1 MKIYIFGEYFETTIR
16 KINVF
21 LSNFDCFKLLNL
33 WTMINIKVWNPNNSK
48 LQFLEFLELFQR
60 LGNGSTVG
68 MRIITMR

>member
-48 LQFLEFLELFQR
+48 LQFLELFQR